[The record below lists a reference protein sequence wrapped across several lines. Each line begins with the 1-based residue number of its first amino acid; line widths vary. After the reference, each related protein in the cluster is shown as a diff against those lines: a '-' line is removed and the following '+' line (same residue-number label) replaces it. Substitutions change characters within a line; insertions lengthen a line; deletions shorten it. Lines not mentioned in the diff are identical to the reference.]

1 MNYLKFIFKC
11 ALLILL
17 STNVIAQKNK
27 TQYIKLPDGA
37 YYPAKEG
44 ESYEMTLQSAR
55 ETYPASF
62 GLVKIPLEKL
72 MDVDWFNQ
80 CRAKGVK
87 EVRTEAAIGQLVQ
100 ACNYQA
106 IPKKCRVFQIKRDI
120 LGNESADER
129 TKCVETCANENI
141 YSRNYGDCSK
151 G

>member
-1 MNYLKFIFKC
+1 MNYKKFIFIF
-11 ALLILL
+11 ALMITLN
-17 STNVIAQKNK
+17 TNVIAQKNK

-37 YYPAKEG
+37 YYQVKEG
-44 ESYEMTLQSAR
+44 ESYEMALQSAR

-80 CRAKGVK
+80 CRTKGVR
-87 EVRTEAAIGQLVQ
+87 EARIEAAIGQIIQ

-106 IPKKCRVFQIKRDI
+106 IPKKCRAFQIKRDI

-129 TKCVETCANENI
+129 VKCVESCASENV
-141 YSRNYGDCSK
+141 YNKNFGECSK